1 MPKNQKKRTAIGK
14 GWKAA
19 TPGQDKP
26 IDKRQKGRKIRR
38 DADTPRMNY
47 RDLLAFKWI
56 GEQAVASADNL
67 QELLGR
73 PDMRELLGSLE
84 GGTTKET
91 EKLSAIRIRH
101 IIEDR
106 WAKAGMVNHGLILG
120 RRWEWPTRRA
130 LYETELPFS
139 PYLPANLWHLHHVNR
154 IRLYLE
160 RLSGSDNL
168 QGR

>member
-1 MPKNQKKRTAIGK
+1 MSKNQKKRTTIGK

-19 TPGQDKP
+19 TPGQDEP

-47 RDLLAFKWI
+47 RDILAFRWI
-56 GEQAVASADNL
+56 GEQAEASADNL

-73 PDMRELLGSLE
+73 PDMRELLGRLA
-84 GGTTKET
+84 GGTIKET
-91 EKLSAIRIRH
+91 EKLSATRIRH

-106 WAKAGMVNHGLILG
+106 WAQAGMVNHSLVLG
-120 RRWEWPTRRA
+120 RRWVWPTRRA

-139 PYLPANLWHLHHVNR
+139 PYLPANKK
-154 IRLYLE
+154 
-160 RLSGSDNL
+160 
-168 QGR
+168 